1 MARPLGR
8 TGAWSGRPPGRLGV
22 AGSQPSGE
30 RGRSFDSESIHR
42 DKMCNLGELTAGIAH
57 ELNNPIGYISSNLNT
72 LRRYSQILAEL
83 IGAAD
88 GEMEEAARARW
99 QERLKQARWD
109 FIRTDLTDLIE
120 ETRQGANHLKDVV
133 GDLKTLCRTS
143 LSCEQAIP
151 DGCVRSA
158 LTVLSHQLKHRY
170 QLRDELKAGDTILM
184 VRSQIIQLVINLI
197 HNAQQALGDQGGTI
211 QVSTSHADGRTQLCI
226 EDDGPGVPEALR
238 TQIFAPFFTTKGN
251 GTGLGLAIAAQ
262 IARNHGGDIRCDRSP
277 GLGGARFVVQI
288 TGWQAGDGAALP

>member
-1 MARPLGR
+1 
-8 TGAWSGRPPGRLGV
+8 
-22 AGSQPSGE
+22 
-30 RGRSFDSESIHR
+30 
-42 DKMCNLGELTAGIAH
+42 MCNLGELTAGIAH

-88 GEMEEAARARW
+88 GEMEEAARTRW
-99 QERLKQARWD
+99 QERLQQARWD
-109 FIRTDLTDLIE
+109 FIRTDLHELIE

-133 GDLKTLCRTS
+133 NDLKTLCRTS

-170 QLRDELKAGDTILM
+170 QVRDELSASEAIPM

-197 HNAQQALGDQGGTI
+197 HNAQQALGDRGGTI
-211 QVSTSHADGRTQLCI
+211 LVGTRQAGGVTHLCI
-226 EDDGPGVPEALR
+226 EDDGPGVAEELR
-238 TQIFAPFFTTKGN
+238 TQIFTPFFTTKGN

-262 IARNHGGDIRCDRSP
+262 ISRNHGGDIACDRSP
-277 GLGGARFVVQI
+277 QLGGARFKVAL
-288 TGWQAGDGAALP
+288 TGWSAGGGATQP

>member
-1 MARPLGR
+1 MA
-8 TGAWSGRPPGRLGV
+8 GA
-22 AGSQPSGE
+22 QPSGTG
-30 RGRSFDSESIHR
+30 GRSFDTESIHR

-83 IGAAD
+83 IAAAE

-99 QERLKQARWD
+99 QERLQQARWD
-109 FIRTDLTDLIE
+109 FIRTDLNDLIE

-133 GDLKTLCRTS
+133 NDLKTLCRTS

-170 QLRDELKAGDTILM
+170 RVRDALSAGEAIPM

-197 HNAQQALGDQGGTI
+197 HNAQQALGDRGGTI
-211 QVSTSHADGRTQLCI
+211 MVSTGQADGRTRFSI
-226 EDDGPGVPEALR
+226 EDDGPGVPDELR
-238 TQIFAPFFTTKGN
+238 AQIFTPFFTTKGN

-277 GLGGARFVVQI
+277 QLGGARFVVEI
-288 TGWQAGDGAALP
+288 GGWQAGDGAVRP

>member
-1 MARPLGR
+1 M
-8 TGAWSGRPPGRLGV
+8 TGA
-22 AGSQPSGE
+22 QPSGE
-30 RGRSFDSESIHR
+30 RGRSFDTASIHR

-72 LRRYSQILAEL
+72 LRRYSQILAQL

-99 QERLKQARWD
+99 QERLQQARWD
-109 FIRTDLTDLIE
+109 FIRSDLNDLIE

-151 DGCVRSA
+151 DDCVRSA

-170 QLRDELKAGDTILM
+170 KVRDALTAGEAIPM

-197 HNAQQALGDQGGTI
+197 HNAQQALGDRGGTI
-211 QVSTSHADGRTQLCI
+211 MVATSQADGRTHLSI
-226 EDDGPGVPEALR
+226 EDDGPGVPEEMR
-238 TQIFAPFFTTKGN
+238 TQIFTPFFTTKGN

-277 GLGGARFVVQI
+277 QLGGARFEVVL
-288 TGWQAGDGAALP
+288 TAWPGGDGASPP

>member
-1 MARPLGR
+1 
-8 TGAWSGRPPGRLGV
+8 V
-22 AGSQPSGE
+22 AAPQPSGE
-30 RGRSFDSESIHR
+30 RARSFDTESIHR

-83 IGAAD
+83 IAAAD
-88 GEMEEAARARW
+88 GEMDEAARARW
-99 QERLKQARWD
+99 QERLQQVRWD
-109 FIRTDLTDLIE
+109 FIRTDLNDLIE

-133 GDLKTLCRTS
+133 NDLKTLCRTS

-158 LTVLSHQLKHRY
+158 MTVLSHQLKHRY
-170 QLRDELKAGDTILM
+170 RVRDSLQAGEAILM

-211 QVSTSHADGRTQLCI
+211 RVSTSQADGRTRLCI
-226 EDDGPGVPEALR
+226 EDDGPGVPEELR

-277 GLGGARFVVQI
+277 ELGGARFAVEV
-288 TGWQAGDGAALP
+288 TGWLSGDGAARP